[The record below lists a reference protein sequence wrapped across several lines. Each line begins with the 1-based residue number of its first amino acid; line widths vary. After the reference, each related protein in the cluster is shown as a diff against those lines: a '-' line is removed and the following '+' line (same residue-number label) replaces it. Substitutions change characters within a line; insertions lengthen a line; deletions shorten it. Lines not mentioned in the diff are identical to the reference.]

1 MKKIFYFTKKLCI
14 LFAATIIGFGFVSCE
29 NQFFKE
35 SAGIY
40 EVSFESN
47 GGTSVPTVNTDKILF
62 SPVTIKNN
70 CEFLGWYETFNFAG
84 NSVFFP
90 YEPKKNTVLY
100 ARWNQKYTVHFESNG
115 GTAVADFTGNEII
128 SAITP
133 FKEDYT
139 FAGWYLNA
147 DFSGDTVSFPLS
159 LNANITLYAKWN
171 KNYTVSFNSNGGTE
185 VSSIKTGVLQEIPF
199 TEKENYEFA
208 GWYANS
214 SLSGEKISVPYTVT
228 QDITLYAKWLPTY
241 LVTLETNGG
250 SEIASFRA
258 RTIESVQEPEKSGY
272 TFIGWYLD
280 SLLNSKAVFPLV
292 ISKDTT
298 LYAAYKQNFTITFET
313 NGGSAVNPV
322 SCYVINESPE
332 SNKTDKSLG
341 GWYLD
346 PECTDEKKVTFPF
359 YPTEDVTLYAKWVSE
374 MYTITYNA
382 NGATGGTVPETV
394 QVEKGSSFVIS
405 ANTGKLT
412 KTGYAF
418 TKWSTSTDGTS
429 GQSYAPGY
437 SLTPSKNMT
446 LYAQWGKDYAAMITV
461 PGGSFYLGDPN
472 DGTNRPKI
480 TLSSFQIAQYELTY
494 ELWLEVYRWAK
505 ENGYNLTSASKGY
518 AANDAYK
525 DFVPATNIS
534 WNMACVWLNAY
545 SEYKGLDPVY
555 YRGNAVWKDDSSTS
569 GTFSWN
575 QTQNGYRL
583 PTECEWEFA
592 AGGGSEKEH
601 DKYIYAGSNDVD
613 EVAWTCE
620 PYYDGYLGYN
630 CAHTVGTKK
639 SNALKLFD
647 MSGNACEWCYD
658 YYAGFGIEALTNPIH
673 ESKSFR
679 ICRGGSSWTKN
690 GNYPYSSKEYS
701 VIYSRYRNSFGNNWM
716 ESVLERDG
724 MFCIQIGI
732 RVARNAE

>member
-14 LFAATIIGFGFVSCE
+14 LFAAAIIGFGFVSCE

-147 DFSGDTVSFPLS
+147 DFSGDAVSFPLS

-258 RTIESVQEPEKSGY
+258 RTIESVQGPEKSGY

-292 ISKDTT
+292 ILKDTT

-313 NGGSAVNPV
+313 NGGSTVNPI
-322 SCYVINESPE
+322 SCYVLNECPE
-332 SNKTDKSLG
+332 STKTDKSLG

-494 ELWLEVYRWAK
+494 ELWLEVYQWAK
-505 ENGYNLTSASKGY
+505 ENSYNLTSASKGY

-545 SEYKGLDPVY
+545 SEYKGLEPVY

-575 QTQNGYRL
+575 QTKNGYRL

-592 AGGGSEKEH
+592 AGGGSETEH
-601 DKYIYAGSNDVD
+601 DKYIYAGSNTIG
-613 EVAWTCE
+613 EVAWYKQSTNGNSGNE
-620 PYYDGYLGYN
+620 AQP
-630 CAHTVGTKK
+630 VGTKK
-639 SNALKLFD
+639 QNALGLYD
-647 MSGNACEWCYD
+647 MSGNVSEFCFDSPAS
-658 YYAGFGIEALTNPIH
+658 FGTGELSNPIH
-673 ESKSFR
+673 SGSSN
-679 ICRGGSSWTKN
+679 IIVRGGS
-690 GNYPYSSKEYS
+690 GYSAPTYNEIENCKIYIRRGASDTDRQYFYCLNSEWRCS
-701 VIYSRYRNSFGNNWM
+701 VVYG
-716 ESVLERDG
+716 LKL
-724 MFCIQIGI
+724 GI
-732 RVARNAE
+732 RIARNAE

>member
-1 MKKIFYFTKKLCI
+1 MEKGFYLAKKNWI
-14 LFAATIIGFGFVSCE
+14 LFAAFITVLGFTSCE

-40 EVSFESN
+40 EVCFNSN
-47 GGTSVPTVNTDKILF
+47 GGTKVSTVNTDKIVF
-62 SPVTIKNN
+62 PPVTTKEN
-70 CEFLGWYETFNFAG
+70 CEFLGWYETSDFSG
-84 NSVFFP
+84 NAVFFP

-100 ARWNQKYTVHFESNG
+100 ARWNQKYTVHFESNC

-128 SAITP
+128 SAVTP

-139 FAGWYLNA
+139 FAGWYLNS
-147 DFSGDTVSFPLS
+147 DFSGDAVSFPLS
-159 LNANITLYAKWN
+159 LNANITLYAKWL
-171 KNYTVSFNSNGGTE
+171 KNYTVSFNSNGGTA
-185 VSSIKTGVLQEIPF
+185 VSSIKAGVLQELPF
-199 TEKENYEFA
+199 TEKENYEFS

-250 SEIASFRA
+250 SEIASFRV
-258 RTIESVQEPEKSGY
+258 RTVESVQEPEKSGF

-280 SLLNSKAVFPLV
+280 SGLNTKAVFPLV

-322 SCYVINESPE
+322 SCYVLNECPE
-332 SNKTDKSLG
+332 STKTDKSLG

-346 PECTDEKKVTFPF
+346 QECTDEKKVTFPF

-374 MYTITYNA
+374 MFTITYNA

-394 QVEKGSSFVIS
+394 QVEKGSSFIIS
-405 ANTGKLT
+405 ANTGNLT

-429 GQSYAPGY
+429 GQTYAPGY

-446 LYAQWGKDYAAMITV
+446 LYAQWGKDYAAMVTV

-480 TLSSFQIAQYELTY
+480 TLSSFQIAQYELTH

-505 ENGYNLTSASKGY
+505 DNGYNLTSASKGY

-545 SEYKGLDPVY
+545 SEYKGLEPVY
-555 YRGNAVWKDDSSTS
+555 YRGNVVWKDDSSTS
-569 GTFSWN
+569 GTLSWN
-575 QTQNGYRL
+575 QTKNGYRL

-592 AGGGSEKEH
+592 AGGGSEAEH
-601 DKYIYAGSNDVD
+601 DKYIYAGSNSIG
-613 EVAWTCE
+613 EVAWHSDNSGSE
-620 PYYDGYLGYN
+620 
-630 CAHTVGTKK
+630 AHKVGTKK
-639 SNALKLFD
+639 PNALGLYD
-647 MSGNACEWCYD
+647 MSGNVGEWCFVC
-658 YYAGFGIEALTNPIH
+658 YADWGTGE
-673 ESKSFR
+673 
-679 ICRGGSSWTKN
+679 
-690 GNYPYSSKEYS
+690 
-701 VIYSRYRNSFGNNWM
+701 
-716 ESVLERDG
+716 
-724 MFCIQIGI
+724 
-732 RVARNAE
+732 

>member
-14 LFAATIIGFGFVSCE
+14 FFATAIIGFGFVSCE

-555 YRGNAVWKDDSSTS
+555 YRGNAIWKDDSSTS

-575 QTQNGYRL
+575 QTKNGYRL

-592 AGGGSEKEH
+592 AGGGSETEH
-601 DKYIYAGSNDVD
+601 DKYIYAGSNTIG
-613 EVAWTCE
+613 EVAWYSSNSGSE
-620 PYYDGYLGYN
+620 
-630 CAHTVGTKK
+630 AHKVGTKK
-639 SNALKLFD
+639 ANALGLYDMSGNVEEWCFDYYADWGTGELTNPVHWSGRYKIVKGGSIRDGYDYLKLFD
-647 MSGNACEWCYD
+647 K
-658 YYAGFGIEALTNPIH
+658 YY
-673 ESKSFR
+673 
-679 ICRGGSSWTKN
+679 
-690 GNYPYSSKEYS
+690 NYNYTDCTFKTA
-701 VIYSRYRNSFGNNWM
+701 YR
-716 ESVLERDG
+716 
-724 MFCIQIGI
+724 GI
-732 RVARNAE
+732 RIARNTE

>member
-405 ANTGKLT
+405 ANTGNLT

>member
-1 MKKIFYFTKKLCI
+1 MEKGFYLAKKNWI
-14 LFAATIIGFGFVSCE
+14 LFAAFITVLGFTSCE

-40 EVSFESN
+40 EVCFNSN
-47 GGTSVPTVNTDKILF
+47 GGTKVSTVNTDKIVF
-62 SPVTIKNN
+62 PPVTTKEN
-70 CEFLGWYETFNFAG
+70 CEFLGWYETSDFSGDA
-84 NSVFFP
+84 VFFP

-128 SAITP
+128 SAVTP

-139 FAGWYLNA
+139 FAGWYLNS
-147 DFSGDTVSFPLS
+147 DFSGDVVSFPFS
-159 LNANITLYAKWN
+159 LNANITLYAKWL

-241 LVTLETNGG
+241 LVILETNGG
-250 SEIASFRA
+250 SEISSFRA
-258 RTIESVQEPEKSGY
+258 RKVESVQEPEKSGF

-280 SLLNSKAVFPLV
+280 SGLNTKAVFPLV

-322 SCYVINESPE
+322 SCYVLNECPE
-332 SNKTDKSLG
+332 STKTDKSLG

-374 MYTITYNA
+374 MYTITYNS
-382 NGATGGTVPETV
+382 NGATSGTVPEAV
-394 QVEKGSSFVIS
+394 QVEKGSSFIIS
-405 ANTGKLT
+405 ANTGNLA

-418 TKWSTSTDGTS
+418 TKWSTTTDGTS

-446 LYAQWGKDYAAMITV
+446 LYAQWGKDYAAMVTI
-461 PGGSFYLGDPN
+461 PGGSFEMG
-472 DGTNRPKI
+472 GTEQYSTPI
-480 TLSSFQIAQYELTY
+480 HIVTLSSFCISQYEVTY
-494 ELWLEVYRWAK
+494 ELWTEIWSWAK
-505 ENGYNLTSASKGY
+505 NNGFSIENASKGGSS
-518 AANDAYK
+518 K
-525 DFVPATNIS
+525 DIYSDFEPAMDIS
-534 WNMACVWLNAY
+534 WCMAIAWCNAY
-545 SEYKGLDPVY
+545 SKYKALEPVY
-555 YRGNAVWKDDSSTS
+555 YTDSNFKTIYTNSEEYLIDIY
-569 GTFSWN
+569 WN
-575 QTQNGYRL
+575 NSANGYRL
-583 PTECEWEFA
+583 PTEAEWEYA
-592 AGGGSEKEH
+592 ASCGNNTKTKYSGTDYSSELKNYAWFNSNSNSETH
-601 DKYIYAGSNDVD
+601 PVGILKPNSFNIY
-613 EVAWTCE
+613 
-620 PYYDGYLGYN
+620 
-630 CAHTVGTKK
+630 
-639 SNALKLFD
+639 D
-647 MSGNACEWCYD
+647 MSGNAAEWCFSVRYQYSAD
-658 YYAGFGIEALTNPIH
+658 SESNPKI
-673 ESKSFR
+673 SKIYPYTSTSSYGDHCV
-679 ICRGGSSWTKN
+679 ILRGGCYNNSAISTSYRGYVSQ
-690 GNYPYSSKEYS
+690 GNYKASS
-701 VIYSRYRNSFGNNWM
+701 
-716 ESVLERDG
+716 
-724 MFCIQIGI
+724 GI
-732 RVARNAE
+732 RLARNAE